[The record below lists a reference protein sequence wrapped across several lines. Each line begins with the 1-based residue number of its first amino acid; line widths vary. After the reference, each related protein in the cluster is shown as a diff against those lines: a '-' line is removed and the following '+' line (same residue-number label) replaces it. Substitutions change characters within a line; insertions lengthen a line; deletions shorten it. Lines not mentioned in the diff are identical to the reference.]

1 MQQPLEAT
9 KGNYRIT
16 TDKQALQL
24 PVIHRYLS
32 EDSYWA
38 QDIPVS
44 LVETS
49 IEHSLCFGMYHEGEQ
64 VGFARVVTDYAT
76 FGYLADVF
84 VLPAHRGQ
92 GLSKWLME
100 VILSH
105 PGLQQLRRMM
115 LMTQDAQGLYEQY
128 GFTVWEYPERCMS
141 KRIGE
146 SYSGMKNKKA

>member
-1 MQQPLEAT
+1 MQQPLEAIQ
-9 KGNYRIT
+9 GNYRIN
-16 TDKQALQL
+16 TDKYQLQL

-38 QDIPVS
+38 KDIPVA
-44 LVETS
+44 LVATS
-49 IEHSLCFGMYHEGEQ
+49 IDNSLCFGLYHESDQ
-64 VGFARVVTDYAT
+64 VGFARVVTDFAT

-100 VILSH
+100 TILSH

-115 LMTQDAQGLYEQY
+115 LMTQDAQGLYTQF
-128 GFTVWEYPERCMS
+128 GFTVWEFPERCMS
-141 KRIGE
+141 RRIGI
-146 SYSGMKNKKA
+146 SYTDMKNKSA